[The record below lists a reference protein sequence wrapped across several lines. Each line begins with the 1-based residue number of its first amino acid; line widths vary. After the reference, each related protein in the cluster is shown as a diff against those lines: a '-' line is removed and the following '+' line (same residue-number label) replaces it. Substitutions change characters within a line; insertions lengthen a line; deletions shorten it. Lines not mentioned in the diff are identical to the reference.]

1 MPETNRGDNEAA
13 MSTSTAK
20 PDKTIKIV
28 IIDDHRIF
36 RQGIQ
41 LNLEFEND
49 ISVVGH
55 GSNGEEA
62 LERVRKLE
70 PDVVLMDINL
80 PIMNGIHVT
89 RQLKS
94 EGFSTRV
101 IMLTAYDDTEQMMH
115 AMRAGASAYCPKEI
129 EPDKLIEIIR
139 QVNLGRYVVN
149 GQVMGKDAVADW
161 IDKGVRDIVGPYY
174 SDLDNTFSPLSPRE
188 MEILQHVTR
197 GLSNKEIAHI
207 LKISHQTVKNH
218 MTSILRK
225 LAVEDRT
232 QAAVFA
238 LRRGWVRMDDES
250 SEDSDSD
257 ERKSSQLR
265 Y

>member
-1 MPETNRGDNEAA
+1 
-13 MSTSTAK
+13 
-20 PDKTIKIV
+20 
-28 IIDDHRIF
+28 
-36 RQGIQ
+36 
-41 LNLEFEND
+41 
-49 ISVVGH
+49 
-55 GSNGEEA
+55 
-62 LERVRKLE
+62 
-70 PDVVLMDINL
+70 
-80 PIMNGIHVT
+80 
-89 RQLKS
+89 
-94 EGFSTRV
+94 
-101 IMLTAYDDTEQMMH
+101 
-115 AMRAGASAYCPKEI
+115 MRAGASAYCPKEI

-149 GQVMGKDAVADW
+149 GQVMGQDAVDEW
-161 IDKGVRDIVGPYY
+161 IDKGVREIAGPYY

-197 GLSNKEIAHI
+197 GLSNKEIANI

-238 LRRGWVRMDDES
+238 LRRGWVRVDDDS
-250 SEDSDSD
+250 TDSDSD

>member
-1 MPETNRGDNEAA
+1 

-20 PDKTIKIV
+20 PEKKIKIV

-41 LNLEFEND
+41 LNLEFESD
-49 ISVVGH
+49 ISVIGH

-94 EGFSTRV
+94 EGFPARV

-139 QVNLGRYVVN
+139 QVNMGRYVVD
-149 GQVMGKDAVADW
+149 GKVMGQDAVNEW
-161 IDKGVRDIVGPYY
+161 IDKGVKDIVGPYY

-197 GLSNKEIAHI
+197 GLSNKEIANI

-238 LRRGWVRMDDES
+238 LRRGWVRVEDDS
-250 SEDSDSD
+250 KDSDSD